1 MWILTGVISMAVFV
15 AHVTSVLTSYTLEQD
30 DVTIKGKK
38 VGRQRERSA
47 PPDLAR
53 SPLKITKRFQSYDP
67 KIFSFV
73 RAPKSI
79 RFMFSVLQCTNHFCN
94 EFFGFVIPSSIF
106 FWLMC
111 VTVPVFV
118 ILLFTC
124 LFFIFL
130 KSFYCLNFWT
140 FNSRTFYSGWYSSA
154 DYNTKFLSC

>member
-1 MWILTGVISMAVFV
+1 MAVFV

-47 PPDLAR
+47 PPPLDLAR
-53 SPLKITKRFQSYDP
+53 SPLKNNETD
-67 KIFSFV
+67 
-73 RAPKSI
+73 
-79 RFMFSVLQCTNHFCN
+79 SVLWPENFFLCPCTEINKVYVFSTTMH
-94 EFFGFVIPSSIF
+94 EPLLQWIF
-106 FWLMC
+106 FVLSFLLLFSSDFRC

-130 KSFYCLNFWT
+130 NSFYCLNFWT
-140 FNSRTFYSGWYSSA
+140 FNSRAFYSGWYSSA
-154 DYNTKFLSC
+154 DYNTKSLSC